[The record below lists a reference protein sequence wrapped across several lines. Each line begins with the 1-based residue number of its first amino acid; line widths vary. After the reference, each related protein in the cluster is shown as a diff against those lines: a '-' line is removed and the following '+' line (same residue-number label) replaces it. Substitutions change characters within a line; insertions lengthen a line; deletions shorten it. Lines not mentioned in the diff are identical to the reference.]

1 MTFNVEGAGNFPVT
15 SEQWGAAW
23 KATQA
28 ERRQPPTVE
37 AWNERAK
44 TFGNSDSPSNYT
56 DRFIELA
63 ALNPGETVFDMGC
76 GVGNLAIPFAQA
88 GHRVLAADFSHVM
101 LERLAQ
107 NAEGSVGSVGV
118 NSRLSAVPEAKPS
131 GAADNKA
138 GVRDAEGVTS
148 DTFGMLETKQLSWED
163 NWEAHGVAPES
174 FDVCTASRSIATAD
188 LRQSILKLSAVA
200 RRRACITLAAG
211 TSPQVDDQM
220 LREIGL
226 EPAPNFDY
234 IYALA
239 ILAAEGFTPELT
251 YITTNRWREFDSA
264 AAARE
269 KFISMTT
276 HALPPAA
283 TPAEIARAQAGVDS
297 WLAQNLTTTP
307 AGRFTLKHPHESKW
321 AFISWEK

>member
-28 ERRQPPTVE
+28 ERRQPPTAE

-107 NAEGSVGSVGV
+107 NAES
-118 NSRLSAVPEAKPS
+118 
-131 GAADNKA
+131 
-138 GVRDAEGVTS
+138 VTS
-148 DTFGMLETKQLSWED
+148 DTFGMLETKQLSWDD

-239 ILAAEGFTPELT
+239 ILAAEGFKPELT